1 MARLAGLEP
10 TASSSAGMR
19 SFHLSYKRASL
30 EYALNTFPIFAL
42 SRAVYGAEGGTRTHT
57 PAMGT
62 TS

>member
-19 SFHLSYKRASL
+19 SFHLSYKRAFLKCTS
-30 EYALNTFPIFAL
+30 NIFPVSTP
-42 SRAVYGAEGGTRTHT
+42 SRMVYGAEGGTRTHT